1 MDDKYIKEL
10 EDGVKGIESFMQ
22 NLSNFAEEI
31 TKDLTS
37 EEREV
42 VDKEMSKLDL
52 SDITSEIDKLK
63 GKFNSF
69 TK

>member
-1 MDDKYIKEL
+1 
-10 EDGVKGIESFMQ
+10 MQ
-22 NLSNFAEEI
+22 NLSNFAEEVA
-31 TKDLTS
+31 KDLTA
-37 EEREV
+37 EEKKM
-42 VDKEMSKLDL
+42 VDDEMSKLDL

>member
-1 MDDKYIKEL
+1 MDDNYIKEL
-10 EDGVKGIESFMQ
+10 EEGVKGIESFMQ
-22 NLSNFAEEI
+22 NLSNFADEVA
-31 TKDLTS
+31 KDLTA
-37 EEREV
+37 EEKKI
-42 VDKEMSKLDL
+42 VDDEMSKLDL